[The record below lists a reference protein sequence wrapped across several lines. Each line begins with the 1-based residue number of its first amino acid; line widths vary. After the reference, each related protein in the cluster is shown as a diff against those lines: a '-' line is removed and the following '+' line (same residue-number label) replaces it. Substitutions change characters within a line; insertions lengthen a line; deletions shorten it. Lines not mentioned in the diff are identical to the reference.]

1 MAPSMDFELV
11 IAGDGIL
18 RAFVAISLHSADLAL
33 AGVLVATLA
42 GYATWLDR
50 RR

>member
-11 IAGDGIL
+11 IAGAGIL

-33 AGVLVATLA
+33 ACVLIAALA
-42 GYATWLDR
+42 DYATWLDQR
-50 RR
+50 D